1 MVVKSILLKIYC
13 FFWWVGK
20 GILNFSELLLLYY
33 TFAGVSFLVLNFILY
48 EWISLFAKT
57 NIHMIISIF
66 ANFSDFGLYFIL
78 VLLFY
83 YTVTDYITVVKSSF
97 KDMINNT
104 IACFYDPIKQPEPFE
119 FAVVLVVI
127 IVVIPLEVTAIVKW
141 PYIITVL
148 YECKLLL
155 SISVK
160 TKDEIIKKSSVP
172 ELSIEEETNK
182 NSEILEGFNYLN
194 KKIFELPS
202 VNEMLY
208 KSRRTRLF
216 GKDNLINRF
225 IIIIIIFGLQ
235 LYSIVVPLIQ
245 GEISFGEFM
254 IYLFVKIIFSEK
266 ILAFNLIDIILN
278 WKKVISLLKKKN
290 IRIVFVM
297 TITIYAFA
305 TVSFFAVF
313 IISKQTVFPSV
324 DQLKYYEDKDY
335 WYKFDENF
343 SVNTESFCSTKSL
356 NDGTLKTEDFAML
369 TTLPRLYG
377 ITDSGRCYI
386 KPSKRGIF
394 NSTMKYIFGRD
405 YEKDNIRIFCQKLTH
420 NPILV
425 ITSDKILNASLKHFS
440 HTNITMLKSQFNVK
454 NNDYFED
461 YPFHDTLSEEGRKL
475 LTRYETCTSMNN
487 IDKDKCDD
495 EFEEFSQFYWS
506 SHYSDKYEEIPGFER
521 YQIPIE
527 KDLIIQPSFITQEGK
542 LMAGTHYIVG
552 GSYEDNW
559 GVGLFAETIGRK
571 FIPAFL
577 ESFLPLYSFIRN
589 MKKELFLRIER
600 FNRHIFYFDVIST
613 HEIEILENLLNQ
625 FNFTQESIFL
635 VGHSIS
641 GTIFKGLSFSRDI
654 HGIAFESSD
663 GENNQN
669 LLDKTSIKKR
679 SNTESKI
686 TNIYSY
692 GSIFTGNDNN
702 CVVNGILPK
711 RYILP
716 NVYETAC
723 MTAIT
728 CSETKKYM
736 RQCQQV
742 LGPNEQD
749 SMKEFNILFES
760 YLKKYNYYKF

>member
-1 MVVKSILLKIYC
+1 MDVNRAFFIIFWFFTWFNNEILSFCY
-13 FFWWVGK
+13 
-20 GILNFSELLLLYY
+20 LLLLYF
-33 TFAGVSFLVLNFILY
+33 TFAGVSFLVLNFILN
-48 EWISLFAKT
+48 EWISLFTKS
-57 NIHMIISIF
+57 NIHLIISIF

-97 KDMINNT
+97 KNMINST
-104 IACFYDPIKQPEPFE
+104 KRYFYDFMEQPELCALISIFI
-119 FAVVLVVI
+119 FFLVADVLM
-127 IVVIPLEVTAIVKW
+127 VTAIVKW
-141 PYIITVL
+141 PYVITVL

-160 TKDEIIKKSSVP
+160 TKDEIIKKSKIP

-182 NSEILEGFNYLN
+182 NSEILERFNYLN

-216 GKDNLINRF
+216 GKDNLINR
-225 IIIIIIFGLQ
+225 IIIIFIIFGLQ
-235 LYSIVVPLIQ
+235 LYSIIVPLIQ
-245 GEISFGEFM
+245 GEISFGEFV

-305 TVSFFAVF
+305 AVSFFAVF
-313 IISKQTVFPSV
+313 IISKQTVFPRV
-324 DQLKYYEDKDY
+324 DQLKYYEDNDY
-335 WYKFDENF
+335 RYKFDENF
-343 SVNTESFCSTKSL
+343 SVNTESFCSTKSF
-356 NDGTLKTEDFAML
+356 NDGTLKTDDFAML

-377 ITDSGRCYI
+377 ITASGRCYI
-386 KPSKRGIF
+386 KPSKRGVF

-440 HTNITMLKSQFNVK
+440 HTNITMLKPQFNIK

-461 YPFHDTLSEEGRKL
+461 YPFYNTLNEEGRKL
-475 LTRYETCTSMNN
+475 LARYEACISTNN
-487 IDKDKCDD
+487 KNKCDE
-495 EFEEFSQFYWS
+495 EFDEFSQFYWS

-527 KDLIIQPSFITQEGK
+527 EDLIIQPSFITQEGK
-542 LMAGTHYIVG
+542 LIAGTHYIVG
-552 GSYEDNW
+552 GSYEDSW
-559 GVGLFAETIGRK
+559 SVGLFAETIGRK

-600 FNRHIFYFDVIST
+600 FNRHIFYFDIVST
-613 HEIEILENLLNQ
+613 HEIEILENLLNR

-641 GTIFKGLSFSRDI
+641 GTIFKGFSFSRDI

-669 LLDKTSIKKR
+669 LLDKASIIKR

-702 CVVNGILPK
+702 CIVNGILPK

-723 MTAIT
+723 MTSIT
-728 CSETKKYM
+728 CSETNKYV
-736 RQCQQV
+736 RQCHQV
-742 LGPNEQD
+742 LGQ
-749 SMKEFNILFES
+749 I
-760 YLKKYNYYKF
+760 